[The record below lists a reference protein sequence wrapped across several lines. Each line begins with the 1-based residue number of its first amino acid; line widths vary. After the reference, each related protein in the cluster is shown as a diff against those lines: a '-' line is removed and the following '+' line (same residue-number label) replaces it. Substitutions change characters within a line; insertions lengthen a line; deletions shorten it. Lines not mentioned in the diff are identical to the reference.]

1 MNKMEE
7 REEMEEE
14 WVPKTGLG
22 RKVKEG
28 EITSLTEILNKGKR
42 PREVGIIDKL
52 VPDLEDEILNVNLVQ
67 RMHRSGRRLSFRV
80 TAAVGNRDGVIGM
93 AHTSSGEVAPSIQ
106 KAINIAKLN
115 VIEIRRGCGS
125 WECGC
130 GRPHSLPFEV
140 TGQKGSVRV
149 NLKPAPRGL
158 GIAASEIPRTVL
170 ELAGIEDV
178 WTKAKGQTR
187 TTINF
192 GLATFDALKKTTEV
206 ALSES
211 SSEKVVTGK
220 AGGESE

>member
-1 MNKMEE
+1 MKEE
-7 REEMEEE
+7 SLEE
-14 WVPKTGLG
+14 WKPRTGLG
-22 RKVKEG
+22 KKVKEG
-28 EITSLTEILNKGKR
+28 EITKLSQILDRGLR
-42 PREVGIIDKL
+42 PREVEIIDAL

-80 TAAVGNRDGVIGM
+80 TAVVGNRDGIIGM
-93 AHTSSGEVAPSIQ
+93 AHTSGGEVAPSIQ
-106 KAINIAKLN
+106 KAINAAKLR

-130 GRPHSLPFEV
+130 GRPHSVPFQV

-149 NLKPAPRGL
+149 TLKPAPRGL

-178 WTKAKGQTR
+178 WTTSKGQTR

-192 GLATFDALKKTTEV
+192 ALATFDALKRTTQMSVE
-206 ALSES
+206 ES
-211 SSEKVVTGK
+211 QSDRIVMGEL
-220 AGGESE
+220 GGEGE

>member
-1 MNKMEE
+1 MKEE
-7 REEMEEE
+7 SIEE
-14 WVPKTGLG
+14 WKPRTGLG
-22 RKVKEG
+22 KKVKEG
-28 EITSLTEILNKGKR
+28 EITKLSQILDRGLR
-42 PREVGIIDKL
+42 PREVEIIDAL

-80 TAAVGNRDGVIGM
+80 TAVVGNRDGIIGM
-93 AHTSSGEVAPSIQ
+93 AHTSGGEVAPSIQ
-106 KAINIAKLN
+106 KAINAAKLQ

-130 GRPHSLPFEV
+130 GRPHSVPFQV

-149 NLKPAPRGL
+149 TLKPAPRGL

-178 WTKAKGQTR
+178 WTTSKGQTR

-192 GLATFDALKKTTEV
+192 ALATFDALKRTTQMSV
-206 ALSES
+206 GES
-211 SSEKVVTGK
+211 QSDRIVMGK
-220 AGGESE
+220 IGGEGE